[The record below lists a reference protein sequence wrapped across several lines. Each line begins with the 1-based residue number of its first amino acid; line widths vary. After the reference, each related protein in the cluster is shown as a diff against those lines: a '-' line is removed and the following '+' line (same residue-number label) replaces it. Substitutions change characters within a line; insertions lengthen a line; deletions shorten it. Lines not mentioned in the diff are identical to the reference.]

1 MEKYFSQITINNLE
15 IKEMSIFSRK
25 KKNKHEHDAKEA
37 VKKATFVPVE
47 EVDKLKKEITNLNH
61 HIE

>member
-1 MEKYFSQITINNLE
+1 
-15 IKEMSIFSRK
+15 MSIFSRK